1 MSSVTGRALTKA
13 IGGHL
18 FEDIDAAT
26 GIEVSLHSC
35 RHYFGASLISQG
47 VPVVAV
53 SRWLGHSSPEIT
65 WRVYSYLM
73 PNDEIRRDAMAKT
86 MTAVAVGVRPSFT
99 RAASSAL
106 QASNHGG

>member
-1 MSSVTGRALTKA
+1 VTGRALTKA

-18 FEDIDAAT
+18 FGDIEEAT

-35 RHYFGASLISQG
+35 GHYFGASLISQG

-53 SRWLGHSSPEIT
+53 SRWLGHSSLEIT

-73 PNDEIRRDAMAKT
+73 PNDDEIRRAATAET
-86 MTAVAVGVRPSFT
+86 MTAVAAGVHQSCT

>member
-1 MSSVTGRALTKA
+1 MA

-18 FEDIDAAT
+18 FEDIEAAT

-35 RHYFGASLISQG
+35 RHDFGASLISQG
-47 VPVVAV
+47 VSVVAV

-73 PNDEIRRDAMAKT
+73 PNDDEIRRDAMAKT
-86 MTAVAVGVRPSFT
+86 MTAVAAGVHPSCT

-106 QASNHGG
+106 QASNYGG